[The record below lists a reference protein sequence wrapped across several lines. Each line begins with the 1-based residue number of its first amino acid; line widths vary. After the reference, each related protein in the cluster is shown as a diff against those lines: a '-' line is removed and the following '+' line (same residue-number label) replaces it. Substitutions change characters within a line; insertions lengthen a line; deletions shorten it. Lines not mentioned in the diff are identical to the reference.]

1 MHPARWCHRARVQ
14 HARLRMVIAKYEGL
28 EAYIP
33 MLGEAGFAGLS
44 DLYDCPAA
52 ELERLAAQMKVPH
65 AKLLRRLHASLLPS
79 QGGEWA
85 SFVAS
90 RERTTQDLCR
100 ACSLSECA
108 PRFIDEG
115 YDFAFYFS
123 EAGDAELEELL
134 ALLQPVEC
142 RRLLRVIGRPVAL
155 SRVVAEQAEEPPL
168 DAFWVQPAAAD
179 EAFPASQ
186 GRTVRSLANMMDPP
200 LTSLPSFHCAC
211 CVCFRI
217 GCAVRAKKTSPRAH
231 PTHAGHRLGAAAI
244 VCRFRT
250 TWSSCCGRTRAWNN
264 TCPSLPP
271 RV

>member
-1 MHPARWCHRARVQ
+1 MRPARWCHRARVQ

-33 MLGEAGFAGLS
+33 MLGEAGVVGLS

-65 AKLLRRLHASLLPS
+65 AKLLRRLHASLLPP
-79 QGGEWA
+79 QGDEWA

-115 YDFAFYFS
+115 YDFTFYFS
-123 EAGDAELEELL
+123 EAKDAELEELL
-134 ALLQPVEC
+134 APLQPIER

-155 SRVVAEQAEEPPL
+155 LGVAVEQADDLPL
-168 DAFWVQPAAAD
+168 HAFCVQPAAAD
-179 EAFPASQ
+179 EAFATSQ
-186 GRTVRSLANMMDPP
+186 SRTVRFL
-200 LTSLPSFHCAC
+200 LQ
-211 CVCFRI
+211 RI
-217 GCAVRAKKTSPRAH
+217 
-231 PTHAGHRLGAAAI
+231 
-244 VCRFRT
+244 
-250 TWSSCCGRTRAWNN
+250 
-264 TCPSLPP
+264 
-271 RV
+271 